1 MPTPMSRLLTP
12 SSRAVLIGLWIS
24 LTATALGPTGCTSES
39 SDGTTDTTRGGDTP
53 ETSPDSDAVDVS
65 LDADVATPDVE
76 PTPGCW
82 PRFDLSRCADAGW
95 TWYSDRATN
104 YCPNPGENCP
114 PPTDASFCAKP
125 CGDDS
130 DCAGTTVPFCG
141 PIAWWGSSDHYHCAS
156 FRVCVP
162 LKPEPSWCYH
172 PREEDR
178 CCTGFPCF

>member
-12 SSRAVLIGLWIS
+12 SHKPLLIGLWIS
-24 LTATALGPTGCTSES
+24 LISTALGPTACASEAE
-39 SDGTTDTTRGGDTP
+39 DGTADTAQSGDTP
-53 ETSPDSDAVDVS
+53 ETSADDT
-65 LDADVATPDVE
+65 DVAAPEVE
-76 PTPGCW
+76 PASVCW
-82 PRFDLSRCADAGW
+82 PGYGQARCAEVGW
-95 TWYSDRATN
+95 TWQGDYATN

-114 PPTDASFCAKP
+114 PPTDASFCALP
-125 CGDDS
+125 CSDDS

-141 PIAWWGSSDHYHCAS
+141 PIAWWGGSDNYHCSS
-156 FRVCVP
+156 FKVCVP